1 MHVYIQDVHQEAGG
15 RARRVP
21 KSPWARY
28 PGFCCSRAR
37 QIVPQRRWKPTNGTQ
52 SVTLYL
58 HRYCGTHKKKIYIRR
73 ENLISIVCQCFKK
86 HTKWQVTKTE
96 FSWAYNILIFENHSE
111 RDFNSY
117 LKPYSVK
124 YTIKCVHRL
133 VYVRKSFLAIYLR
146 ENKYL
151 EDIKNSWI

>member
-1 MHVYIQDVHQEAGG
+1 MSISRMYTKRQEVELGEFPKAHGPDILASAAQEQDRLCLKEGENQQIA
-15 RARRVP
+15 P
-21 KSPWARY
+21 K
-28 PGFCCSRAR
+28 
-37 QIVPQRRWKPTNGTQ
+37 V
-52 SVTLYL
+52 VTLYL

-73 ENLISIVCQCFKK
+73 ENLISIVCQYFKK

-146 ENKYL
+146 EDKYL